1 MRMITVRNRD
11 SVFAVMEYSYYKH
24 FKDSINKS
32 TKDTLFVLGKDEV
45 QLRPFNPDNIYVP
58 SVYVIAN
65 KDGFI
70 QLKLPEAGQK
80 NTRSASS
87 KWMVRNCLPSTISPK
102 ATWL

>member
-1 MRMITVRNRD
+1 
-11 SVFAVMEYSYYKH
+11 MEYSYYKH

-58 SVYVIAN
+58 SVYVIA
-65 KDGFI
+65 KEEVYTI
-70 QLKLPEAGQK
+70 KIARSRTK

-87 KWMVRNCLPSTISPK
+87 K
-102 ATWL
+102 